1 MSNFLEIK
9 NLNKSFHKGTPDEVR
24 VFNDFNLSTKRGEFI
39 SIIGSNGSGKSTLLN
54 LISGSLKPDSGKII
68 IADRGDTSKISES
81 SRYKTMGRV
90 FQNPSMG
97 TAGNLTVLE
106 NLALAANKGKFY
118 GLGLGFNSNDRAYFA
133 ESLKKLNMG
142 LENYLDQKTGNLSG
156 GQRQALALFMTS
168 LTEAS
173 LVLLDEHTAA
183 LDPKSSDRI
192 MELTQELVDTMN
204 CSVLMVT
211 HNLRYAIAYGDR
223 IIMMHQGKNVLDKS
237 GEDKKR
243 LHLDDIVGL
252 FADISIELGN

>member
-1 MSNFLEIK
+1 MSDFLTVS
-9 NLNKSFHKGTPDEVR
+9 NLNKSFHIGTPDEVR
-24 VFNDFNLSTKRGEFI
+24 VFKNFNLSSPKGEFI

-54 LISGSLKPDSGKII
+54 LISGTLKPDSGKII
-68 IADRGDTSKISES
+68 LSDRGDTSKLSES
-81 SRYKTMGRV
+81 SRYKTIGRV

-106 NLALAANKGKFY
+106 NLSLAANKGKFY
-118 GLGLGFNSNDRAYFA
+118 GLGLGYKTRDRDLFR

-156 GQRQALALFMTS
+156 GQRQALALLMTS
-168 LTEAS
+168 LSHAS

-204 CSVLMVT
+204 CTVLMVT
-211 HNLRYAIAYGDR
+211 HNLRYALQYGDR
-223 IIMMHQGKNVLDKS
+223 IIMMHQGKIVLDKQ
-237 GEDKKR
+237 GQDKKN
-243 LHLDDIVGL
+243 LQLDDIVGL